1 MLKRKRKSLLVLT
14 VALVMVI
21 SFSMAVAAEY
31 VPIEERGYANPEA
44 LISAEEL
51 AEIMDR
57 DDVVVVD
64 NRGKIGYAAGHIP
77 GAIKIEKGEMKAS
90 GGMRLSKED
99 FEKLFSEKGIK
110 NGDTIVVYDDH
121 GDLYS
126 AWLWWMAR
134 IYGHEDVRML
144 DGGINRWKTLG
155 YDTKMFPDS
164 LDASNY
170 QAEDLDQELLAS
182 KKDVLA
188 AIEDDEIIIQDTRA
202 ESEYT
207 GEELLSGA
215 ARKGR
220 IPTSIWLE
228 WEDSLIND
236 NDYVFK
242 TADELQKMFDEKEIA
257 DDKEIITYCQSA
269 VRSAHTLF
277 TLTQLLG
284 YDNVSNYDGSW
295 VEWSNDESL
304 PIE

>member
-1 MLKRKRKSLLVLT
+1 MKSKTKALLV
-14 VALVMVI
+14 VAVLLVMVT
-21 SFSMAVAAEY
+21 SFSMMAAAEY
-31 VPIEERGYANPEA
+31 VPIEDRGYANPEA

-51 AEIMDR
+51 AEIMDQE
-57 DDVVVVD
+57 DIVVVD
-64 NRGKIGYAAGHIP
+64 NRGKVGYAAGHIP

-90 GGMRLSKED
+90 AGMRLSKED
-99 FEKLFSEKGIK
+99 FEALFSEKGIE
-110 NGDTIVVYDDH
+110 NGDTLVVYDDH

-126 AWLWWMAR
+126 SWLWWMAR
-134 IYGHEDVRML
+134 IYGHEDIRLL

-155 YDTKMFPDS
+155 YDTKMLPDS

-170 QAEDLDQELLAS
+170 EAEDLNQELLAT
-182 KKDVLA
+182 KEDVLA
-188 AIEDDEIIIQDTRA
+188 AIEDDSIIIQDTRA
-202 ESEYT
+202 EAEYT
-207 GEELLSGA
+207 GEKLLSGA

-220 IPTSIWLE
+220 IPSSIWLE
-228 WEDSLIND
+228 WEDSLNND

-242 TADELQKMFDEKEIA
+242 TADELQEMYTDKGIT

-269 VRSAHTLF
+269 VRSSHALF

-284 YDNVSNYDGSW
+284 YDEVSNYDGSW

>member
-1 MLKRKRKSLLVLT
+1 MLKSSRKNLLVFT
-14 VALVMVI
+14 AALVVII
-21 SFSMAVAAEY
+21 SFSLMAAAEY

-144 DGGINRWKTLG
+144 DGGIERWNALN
-155 YDTKMFPDS
+155 YETKMFPDS

-170 QAEDLDQELLAS
+170 QAEDLDETLLAH
-182 KKDVLA
+182 KEDVQA
-188 AIEDDEIIIQDTRA
+188 AIENDAVIIQDTRA
-202 ESEYT
+202 EEEHN
-207 GEELLSGA
+207 GEKLLSGA
-215 ARKGR
+215 GRKGR
-220 IPTSIWLE
+220 IPNSIWLE
-228 WEDSLIND
+228 WDDALNGD
-236 NDYVFK
+236 HTFM
-242 TADELQKMFDEKEIA
+242 TADQIQDLYTERGII

-269 VRSAHTLF
+269 VRSSHALF

-284 YDNVSNYDGSW
+284 YNNVRNYDGSW
-295 VEWSNDESL
+295 IEWSNDESL
-304 PIE
+304 VIE

>member
-1 MLKRKRKSLLVLT
+1 MLKKKNVLWVLVLVFLM
-14 VALVMVI
+14 VAGFTSMVG
-21 SFSMAVAAEY
+21 AEY
-31 VPIEERGYANPEA
+31 VEIEDRGYANPEA

-64 NRGKIGYAAGHIP
+64 NRGKVGYTAGHIP

-90 GGMRLSKED
+90 GGMRLSKEN

-134 IYGHEDVRML
+134 IYGHENVRML
-144 DGGINRWKTLG
+144 DGGIDRWNALN
-155 YDTKMFPDS
+155 YETKMFPDS
-164 LDASNY
+164 LDESNY
-170 QAEDLDQELLAS
+170 KAEAVDESLLAHQE
-182 KKDVLA
+182 DVLA
-188 AIEDDEIIIQDTRA
+188 AIENDDIIIQDTRA
-202 ESEYT
+202 EAEHN
-207 GEELLSGA
+207 GEKLLSGA
-215 ARKGR
+215 GRKGR

-228 WEDSLIND
+228 WDDSLNED
-236 NDYVFK
+236 HTFM
-242 TADELQKMFDEKEIA
+242 TAAELQDLYTARGIT

-269 VRSAHTLF
+269 VRSSHALF

-284 YDNVSNYDGSW
+284 YDDVENYDGSW

>member
-1 MLKRKRKSLLVLT
+1 
-14 VALVMVI
+14 
-21 SFSMAVAAEY
+21 
-31 VPIEERGYANPEA
+31 
-44 LISAEEL
+44 
-51 AEIMDR
+51 
-57 DDVVVVD
+57 
-64 NRGKIGYAAGHIP
+64 
-77 GAIKIEKGEMKAS
+77 
-90 GGMRLSKED
+90 
-99 FEKLFSEKGIK
+99 
-110 NGDTIVVYDDH
+110 
-121 GDLYS
+121 
-126 AWLWWMAR
+126 
-134 IYGHEDVRML
+134 
-144 DGGINRWKTLG
+144 
-155 YDTKMFPDS
+155 MFPDS

-188 AIEDDEIIIQDTRA
+188 AIEDDEIIIQDTRS

-242 TADELQKMFDEKEIA
+242 TADELQKMFDQKEIA